1 MNRYALLF
9 LASFAAP
16 AIAADSTS
24 GATGSF
30 RSGEILM
37 EVKSAVAFRGKS
49 LFDDDRAIIVAISN
63 AKMNSDTIADY
74 VDRRRAI
81 EQRVVDPKT
90 GVVWLEFRP
99 DGRFR
104 GISYYF
110 GQGNGCA
117 FCSGEVASTVKVGDG
132 RLAGTLT
139 DREKDRS
146 FDVTLATPIMSDEH
160 GTALPADG
168 GDPGQAYLR
177 YHEALAKG
185 DRATLRPLL
194 SNDQQQFL
202 NDAEKHGQLSSA
214 LHAMAET
221 HPTKAV
227 RITGG
232 YATAGKAIVLF
243 VGDSPSTKVAGE
255 ALLLKE
261 GGTWRVDDEIT
272 APQP

>member
-16 AIAADSTS
+16 AIAADSAS

-30 RSGEILM
+30 KSGEILM

-49 LFDDDRAIIVAISN
+49 LLDDDRAIIVAISN

-117 FCSGEVASTVKVGDG
+117 FCSGEVASTVKLGDG

-146 FDVTLATPIMSDEH
+146 FEVTLAAPIMSDEH

-194 SNDQQQFL
+194 SDDQQQFL
-202 NDAEKHGQLSSA
+202 NDAERHGQLSSA

-243 VGDSPSTKVAGE
+243 VGDGPSTKVAGE

-272 APQP
+272 APAR